1 MIAYIFPH
9 AFSLARSSVLAYF
22 RFDEPVDS
30 LEKSENDLVGVSKR
44 GGSCAANNGQPK
56 SPARQQCEANAQSS
70 YRDTLENT
78 AWQNT
83 FVPFKAA
90 GAGAISGGIIGC
102 VLTVEG
108 GCFEGAIPGALTG
121 LFGGAVEGTI
131 QAVSSDISG
140 YRQAKGQLAVALAAC
155 QQIP

>member
-1 MIAYIFPH
+1 M
-9 AFSLARSSVLAYF
+9 
-22 RFDEPVDS
+22 D
-30 LEKSENDLVGVSKR
+30 GR
-44 GGSCAANNGQPK
+44 GGSQSAVSNTRLINPARQWVVIDFEPQFVAANNGFVSAANNGQPK

-70 YRDTLENT
+70 YSDTLENT

-131 QAVSSDISG
+131 QAVSSDIKG
-140 YRQAKGQLAVALAAC
+140 YRQAKGQLAAALAAC

>member
-1 MIAYIFPH
+1 MQLTASAFGIAANNATI
-9 AFSLARSSVLAYF
+9 S
-22 RFDEPVDS
+22 
-30 LEKSENDLVGVSKR
+30 
-44 GGSCAANNGQPK
+44 AANNGQPK